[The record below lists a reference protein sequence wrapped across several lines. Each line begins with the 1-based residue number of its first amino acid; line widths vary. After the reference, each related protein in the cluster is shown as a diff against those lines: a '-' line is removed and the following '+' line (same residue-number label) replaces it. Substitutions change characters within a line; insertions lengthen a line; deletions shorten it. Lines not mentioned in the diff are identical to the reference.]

1 MSLIRM
7 NRRSGGLY
15 QPSATVLSF
24 NHDGLEIARVKNEKR
39 WLPVWHII
47 FFIYLALLVRL
58 VAMADIGPGGYA
70 ARIGDMQEGNVF
82 ERASAYV
89 MHMDPVSQQIAISLR
104 RGMREWGML

>member
-1 MSLIRM
+1 MSLFRKKRLSGRM
-7 NRRSGGLY
+7 Y
-15 QPSATVLSF
+15 QSSAAVLSF
-24 NHDGLEIARVKNEKR
+24 NHDGLEIARIKTEKR
-39 WLPVWHII
+39 WLPIWHII

-70 ARIGDMQEGNVF
+70 ARIDDMQQGNLF
-82 ERASAYV
+82 ERAAAYV